1 MALFEL
7 TLVLL
12 LTAVA
17 LTALSRRLEIPY
29 PSLLALAGVGI
40 AFVPGAPMIEIDP
53 ELALALFI
61 APVLLDAAYD
71 TSLRD
76 LKRYRL
82 SLALLAL
89 GAVVFTTVVVA
100 FVGWKM
106 AGLPIAAAIALG
118 AIVAPPDAVAASAVL
133 GQFKVPHRIT
143 AILQGESLLND
154 ATALLIYRLAVSAAL
169 GSIMLSNAIPT
180 ILLST
185 IGSLVAGYLLGR
197 FSLMTLTRIEDAASS
212 TVVQFAGTFGVWIL
226 ADRLGLSAIIT
237 IVVYA
242 MTIARRAPRRM
253 SARRRVSTYSVWESA
268 VFVLNVLAFVL
279 MGLQARSIV
288 GRLSGEGQGEAFL
301 FAATVLVV
309 VIVARLVWVASY
321 VAIIRWFARFGS
333 EDRRQDVPTF
343 GGAVLVG
350 WCGMRGLV
358 TLVVAIALP
367 ANFPGRDPIVLAAFA
382 VVLGTLV
389 LQGMTLKPLLRI
401 LNFDPDRTVD
411 NEVAQARV
419 AIMQAA
425 LDVLSRKTSAAAAV
439 VREQYEAQRLIA
451 GNPEDAQAATEYDR
465 LRLYAINRQRDT
477 LEELR
482 RNGTIGDEAY
492 HRLEEEIDWS
502 ELAASPAGSFQPLTT
517 D

>member
-1 MALFEL
+1 MALFEI

-12 LTAVA
+12 LIAVA
-17 LTALSRRLEIPY
+17 LTAVSRWLEVPY

-89 GAVVFTTVVVA
+89 GAVVFTAAVVA

-106 AGLPIAAAIALG
+106 AGLPVAAAIALG

-133 GQFKVPHRIT
+133 SQFKVPHRIT

-154 ATALLIYRLAVSAAL
+154 ATALLIYRISVSAAI
-169 GSIMLSNAIPT
+169 GSLVLSDAVPV

-185 IGSLVAGYLLGR
+185 VGSVVAGYLFGR
-197 FSLMTLTRIEDAASS
+197 FSLLTLTRIEDAASS
-212 TVVQFAGTFGVWIL
+212 TVVQFAGTFAVWII
-226 ADRLGLSAIIT
+226 ADKLGLSAIIT

-242 MTIARRAPRRM
+242 ITIARTAPRRM

-288 GRLSGEGQGEAFL
+288 GRLSGDGQGEAFL
-301 FAATVLVV
+301 FAATVLAV
-309 VIVARLVWVASY
+309 VIVARLAWVASY
-321 VAIIRWFARFGS
+321 VAVIRWFARFDG
-333 EDRRQDVPTF
+333 EDKRRDAPTF
-343 GGAVLVG
+343 RGAVLVG

-367 ANFPGRDPIVLAAFA
+367 AGFPGRDPIVLAAFA

-401 LNFDPDRTVD
+401 LNFDPDKTVD

-425 LDVLSRKTSAAAAV
+425 LDVLNRKTSAAAAV
-439 VREQYEAQRLIA
+439 VREQYEAQRVIA
-451 GNPEDAQAATEYDR
+451 ENPDDAQAATEYDR
-465 LRLYAINRQRDT
+465 LRLYAIKRQRDT
-477 LEELR
+477 LEALR

-492 HRLEEEIDWS
+492 HRLEEEIDWA

-517 D
+517 

>member
-12 LTAVA
+12 LIAVA
-17 LTALSRRLEIPY
+17 LTALSRQLELPY

-40 AFVPGAPMIEIDP
+40 AFLPGAPVIEIDP

-82 SLALLAL
+82 SLVLLAL

-133 GQFKVPHRIT
+133 SQFKVPHRIT

-154 ATALLIYRLAVSAAL
+154 GTALLIYRISVSAAV
-169 GSIMLSNAIPT
+169 GSLLLRDAVPV

-185 IGSLVAGYLLGR
+185 VGSVVAGCLFGRVSLL
-197 FSLMTLTRIEDAASS
+197 TLTRIEDAASS
-212 TVVQFAGTFGVWIL
+212 TVVQFAGTFAVWII
-226 ADRLGLSAIIT
+226 ADKLGLSAIIT

-242 MTIARRAPRRM
+242 ITIARTAPRRM

-288 GRLSGEGQGEAFL
+288 GRLSGDGQGEAFL
-301 FAATVLVV
+301 FAATVLAV
-309 VIVARLVWVASY
+309 VIVARLVWVMGY
-321 VAIIRWFARFGS
+321 VAVIRQFTRPDS
-333 EDRRQDVPTF
+333 EGQKRDAPTF
-343 GGAVLVG
+343 RGAVLVG

-367 ANFPGRDPIVLAAFA
+367 ADFPGRDPIVLAAFA

-389 LQGMTLKPLLRI
+389 LQGMSLKPLLRR
-401 LNFDPDRTVD
+401 LNFARDTSIDR
-411 NEVAQARV
+411 EVAEARV

-425 LDVLSRKTSAAAAV
+425 LDVLSGKTSSAAAV
-439 VREQYEAQRLIA
+439 VREQYEAQRRIA
-451 GNPEDAQAATEYDR
+451 ENPDNAQAATEYDR
-465 LRLYAINRQRDT
+465 LRLYAIKRQRDR

-482 RNGTIGDEAY
+482 SNGTIGDEAY

-502 ELAASPAGSFQPLTT
+502 ELAAAPAGSFQPLTT
-517 D
+517 

>member
-12 LTAVA
+12 LAAVA

-29 PSLLALAGVGI
+29 PSLLALAGVAI

-82 SLALLAL
+82 ALLLLAL
-89 GAVVFTTVVVA
+89 GAVVFTTAVVA

-106 AGLPIAAAIALG
+106 GGLPIAAAIALG

-169 GSIMLSNAIPT
+169 GTIMLSNAIPT
-180 ILLST
+180 ILLAT
-185 IGSLVAGYLLGR
+185 IGSLVAGYLFGR
-197 FSLMTLTRIEDAASS
+197 LSLLTLTRIEDAASS
-212 TVVQFAGTFGVWIL
+212 TVVQFAGTFAVWII
-226 ADRLGLSAIIT
+226 ADKLGLSAIIT

-253 SARRRVSTYSVWESA
+253 SARRRVSTYSVWESV

-288 GRLSGEGQGEAFL
+288 GRLAGEGQGQAFL

-367 ANFPGRDPIVLAAFA
+367 AGFPGRDPIVLAAFA

-401 LNFDPDRTVD
+401 LNFPRDTTIDR
-411 NEVAQARV
+411 EVAQARV

-425 LDVLSRKTSAAAAV
+425 LDVLSRKTSAAASV
-439 VREQYEAQRLIA
+439 VREQYEAQRVIA
-451 GNPEDAQAATEYDR
+451 ENPEDAQAATEYDR

-517 D
+517 Y

>member
-29 PSLLALAGVGI
+29 PSLLALAGVAI

-82 SLALLAL
+82 SLLLLAL

-106 AGLPIAAAIALG
+106 AGLPLAAAVALG

-169 GSIMLSNAIPT
+169 GSIMLSNAVPT

-185 IGSLVAGYLLGR
+185 IGSLVAGYVLGR
-197 FSLMTLTRIEDAASS
+197 FSLLTLTRIEDAASS

-242 MTIARRAPRRM
+242 ITLARRAPRRM
-253 SARRRVSTYSVWESA
+253 PARRRVSTYSVWESA

-288 GRLSGEGQGEAFL
+288 GRLSGGGQGEAFL

-321 VAIIRWFARFGS
+321 VAIIRWFARFGG
-333 EDRRQDVPTF
+333 EDRMREAPTF
-343 GGAVLVG
+343 RGAVLVG

-401 LNFDPDRTVD
+401 LNFDPDRTID

-419 AIMQAA
+419 AVMQAA

-439 VREQYEAQRLIA
+439 VREQYEAQRVIA
-451 GNPEDAQAATEYDR
+451 QNPEDAQAATEYDR

-492 HRLEEEIDWS
+492 HRLEEEIDWA
-502 ELAASPAGSFQPLTT
+502 ELAASPAGRFQPLTT

>member
-76 LKRYRL
+76 LNRYRL
-82 SLALLAL
+82 PLALLAL
-89 GAVVFTTVVVA
+89 GAVVFTAAVVA

-185 IGSLVAGYLLGR
+185 IGSLVAGYVLGR
-197 FSLMTLTRIEDAASS
+197 FSLLTLSRIEDAASS

-242 MTIARRAPRRM
+242 MTIARMAPRRM

-301 FAATVLVV
+301 FAATVLAV
-309 VIVARLVWVASY
+309 VIVARLVWVGSY
-321 VAIIRWFARFGS
+321 VAIIRWLARFGS
-333 EDRRQDVPTF
+333 EDQRRDVPTF

-367 ANFPGRDPIVLAAFA
+367 AGFPGRDPIVLAAFA

-401 LNFDPDRTVD
+401 LNFDPDRTID

-451 GNPEDAQAATEYDR
+451 QNPEDAQAATEYDR

-517 D
+517 

>member
-29 PSLLALAGVGI
+29 PSLLALAGVAI
-40 AFVPGAPMIEIDP
+40 AFVPGAPVIEIDP

-61 APVLLDAAYD
+61 APVLLDAAFD

-82 SLALLAL
+82 SLVLLAL

-106 AGLPIAAAIALG
+106 AGLPIAAAVALG

-169 GSIMLSNAIPT
+169 GSIMLSNAVPT

-185 IGSLVAGYLLGR
+185 IGSLVAGYVLGR
-197 FSLMTLTRIEDAASS
+197 FSLLTLTRIDDAASS

-242 MTIARRAPRRM
+242 ITLARTAPRRM

-288 GRLSGEGQGEAFL
+288 GRLSGDGQGEAFL

-321 VAIIRWFARFGS
+321 VAIIRWFARFGG
-333 EDRRQDVPTF
+333 EGRRQDAPTF
-343 GGAVLVG
+343 RGAVLVG

-367 ANFPGRDPIVLAAFA
+367 ADFPGRDPIVLAAFA

-389 LQGMTLKPLLRI
+389 LQGMSLKPLLRI
-401 LNFDPDRTVD
+401 LAFERDTTIDR
-411 NEVAQARV
+411 EVAQARV

-425 LDVLSRKTSAAAAV
+425 LDVLSRKTSSAAAV
-439 VREQYEAQRLIA
+439 VREQYEAQRVVA
-451 GNPEDAQAATEYDR
+451 ENPEDAQAATEYDR

-482 RNGTIGDEAY
+482 SNGTIGDEAY
-492 HRLEEEIDWS
+492 HRLEEEIDWA
-502 ELAASPAGSFQPLTT
+502 ELAASPAGRFQPLTT

>member
-7 TLVLL
+7 TLILL
-12 LTAVA
+12 LIAVA
-17 LTALSRRLEIPY
+17 LTALSRWLEVPY

-40 AFVPGAPMIEIDP
+40 AFLPGAPTIEIDP

-71 TSLRD
+71 TSVRD

-82 SLALLAL
+82 SLVLLAL
-89 GAVVFTTVVVA
+89 GAVVFTTAVVA
-100 FVGWKM
+100 LVGWKM

-118 AIVAPPDAVAASAVL
+118 AIVAPPDAVAAGAVL
-133 GQFKVPHRIT
+133 GQFKVPHRIM

-154 ATALLIYRLAVSAAL
+154 ATALLIYRISVSAAI
-169 GSIMLSNAIPT
+169 GSLVLRDALPV

-185 IGSLVAGYLLGR
+185 VGSVAAGYLFGR
-197 FSLMTLTRIEDAASS
+197 FSLLTLSRIEDAASG
-212 TVVQFAGTFGVWIL
+212 TVVQFAGTFAVWII
-226 ADRLGLSAIIT
+226 ADRIGLSAIIT

-242 MTIARRAPRRM
+242 ITIARTAPRRM
-253 SARRRVSTYSVWESA
+253 SARRRVSSYSVWELA

-301 FAATVLVV
+301 FAATVLLAVV
-309 VIVARLVWVASY
+309 VARLVWVLGY
-321 VAIIRWFARFGS
+321 VAVIRRFGRLDG
-333 EDRRQDVPTF
+333 EGQRRDAPTF
-343 GGAVLVG
+343 RGAVLVG

-358 TLVVAIALP
+358 TLVVAFALP

-389 LQGMTLKPLLRI
+389 LQGMSLKPLLRL
-401 LNFDPDRTVD
+401 LNFEPDTTIDR
-411 NEVAQARV
+411 EVAQARV
-419 AIMQAA
+419 AVMQTA

-439 VREQYEAQRLIA
+439 VREQYEAQRLVA
-451 GNPEDAQAATEYDR
+451 ENPGDAQAATEYDR

-492 HRLEEEIDWS
+492 HRLEEEIDWQ
-502 ELAASPAGSFQPLTT
+502 ELAASPPGRFQPLTT
-517 D
+517 

>member
-492 HRLEEEIDWS
+492 HRLEEEIDWA

>member
-29 PSLLALAGVGI
+29 PSLLALAGVAI

-82 SLALLAL
+82 SLVLLAL

-185 IGSLVAGYLLGR
+185 IGSLVAGYVLGR
-197 FSLMTLTRIEDAASS
+197 FSLLTLTRIEDAASS

-242 MTIARRAPRRM
+242 ITIARRAPRRM

-321 VAIIRWFARFGS
+321 VAIIRWFAHFGG
-333 EDRRQDVPTF
+333 EDRRRDVPTF
-343 GGAVLVG
+343 RGAVLVG

-367 ANFPGRDPIVLAAFA
+367 AGFPGRDPIVLAAFA

-419 AIMQAA
+419 AVMQAA

-439 VREQYEAQRLIA
+439 VREQYEAQRVIA
-451 GNPEDAQAATEYDR
+451 ENPEDAQAATEYDR

-492 HRLEEEIDWS
+492 HRLEEEIDWA
-502 ELAASPAGSFQPLTT
+502 ELAASPAGRFQPLTT

>member
-7 TLVLL
+7 TLILL
-12 LTAVA
+12 LIAVA
-17 LTALSRRLEIPY
+17 LTALSRWLEVPY

-40 AFVPGAPMIEIDP
+40 AFLPGAPTIEIDP

-71 TSLRD
+71 TSVRD

-82 SLALLAL
+82 SLVLLAL
-89 GAVVFTTVVVA
+89 GAVVFTTAVVA
-100 FVGWKM
+100 LVGWKM

-118 AIVAPPDAVAASAVL
+118 AIVAPPDAVAAGAVL
-133 GQFKVPHRIT
+133 GQFKVPHRIM

-154 ATALLIYRLAVSAAL
+154 ATALLIYRISVSAAI
-169 GSIMLSNAIPT
+169 GSLVLRDALPV

-185 IGSLVAGYLLGR
+185 VGSVAAGYLFGR
-197 FSLMTLTRIEDAASS
+197 FSLLTLSRIEDAASG
-212 TVVQFAGTFGVWIL
+212 TVVQFAGTFAVWII
-226 ADRLGLSAIIT
+226 ADRIGLSAIIT

-242 MTIARRAPRRM
+242 ITIARTAPRRM
-253 SARRRVSTYSVWESA
+253 SARRRVSSYSVWELA

-301 FAATVLVV
+301 FAATVLLAVV
-309 VIVARLVWVASY
+309 VARLVWVLGY
-321 VAIIRWFARFGS
+321 VAVIRRFGRFDG
-333 EDRRQDVPTF
+333 EGRRRDAPTF
-343 GGAVLVG
+343 RGAVLVG

-358 TLVVAIALP
+358 TLVVAFALP
-367 ANFPGRDPIVLAAFA
+367 ANIPGRDPIVLAAFA

-389 LQGMTLKPLLRI
+389 LQGMSLKPLLRL
-401 LNFDPDRTVD
+401 LNFEPDTTVD
-411 NEVAQARV
+411 REVAQARV
-419 AIMQAA
+419 AVMQAA

-439 VREQYEAQRLIA
+439 VREQYEAQRLVA
-451 GNPEDAQAATEYDR
+451 ESPGDAQAATEYDR

-492 HRLEEEIDWS
+492 HRLEEEIDWQ
-502 ELAASPAGSFQPLTT
+502 ELAASPPGRFQPLTT
-517 D
+517 

>member
-1 MALFEL
+1 
-7 TLVLL
+7 
-12 LTAVA
+12 
-17 LTALSRRLEIPY
+17 
-29 PSLLALAGVGI
+29 
-40 AFVPGAPMIEIDP
+40 
-53 ELALALFI
+53 
-61 APVLLDAAYD
+61 
-71 TSLRD
+71 
-76 LKRYRL
+76 
-82 SLALLAL
+82 
-89 GAVVFTTVVVA
+89 
-100 FVGWKM
+100 
-106 AGLPIAAAIALG
+106 
-118 AIVAPPDAVAASAVL
+118 
-133 GQFKVPHRIT
+133 
-143 AILQGESLLND
+143 
-154 ATALLIYRLAVSAAL
+154 
-169 GSIMLSNAIPT
+169 
-180 ILLST
+180 
-185 IGSLVAGYLLGR
+185 
-197 FSLMTLTRIEDAASS
+197 
-212 TVVQFAGTFGVWIL
+212 
-226 ADRLGLSAIIT
+226 
-237 IVVYA
+237 
-242 MTIARRAPRRM
+242 M

-301 FAATVLVV
+301 FAATVLAV
-309 VIVARLVWVASY
+309 VIVARLVWVGSY
-321 VAIIRWFARFGS
+321 VAIIRWLARFGS
-333 EDRRQDVPTF
+333 EGQRRDVPTF

-367 ANFPGRDPIVLAAFA
+367 AGFPGRDPIVLAAFA

-451 GNPEDAQAATEYDR
+451 QNPEDAQAATEYDR

-517 D
+517 

>member
-76 LKRYRL
+76 LNRYRL
-82 SLALLAL
+82 PLALLAL
-89 GAVVFTTVVVA
+89 GAVVFTAAVVA

-185 IGSLVAGYLLGR
+185 IGSLAAGYLLGR
-197 FSLMTLTRIEDAASS
+197 FSLLTLSQIEDAASS

-242 MTIARRAPRRM
+242 MTIARMAPRRM

-301 FAATVLVV
+301 IAATVLAV
-309 VIVARLVWVASY
+309 VIVARLVWVGSY
-321 VAIIRWFARFGS
+321 VAIIRWLARFGS
-333 EDRRQDVPTF
+333 EGQRRDVPTF

-367 ANFPGRDPIVLAAFA
+367 AGFPGRDPIVLAAFA

-451 GNPEDAQAATEYDR
+451 QNPEDAQAATEYDR

-517 D
+517 

>member
-1 MALFEL
+1 MVLFEL

-12 LTAVA
+12 LIAVA
-17 LTALSRRLEIPY
+17 LTGLSRRLEIPY

-40 AFVPGAPMIEIDP
+40 AFVPGAPTIEIDP

-89 GAVVFTTVVVA
+89 GAVVFTTGVVA
-100 FVGWKM
+100 VVGWKM

-154 ATALLIYRLAVSAAL
+154 ATALLIYRIAVTAAL
-169 GSIMLSNAIPT
+169 GPILLSSAVPT

-185 IGSLVAGYLLGR
+185 IGSLAAGYVFGRLSLL
-197 FSLMTLTRIEDAASS
+197 TLTRIEDAASS

-226 ADRLGLSAIIT
+226 AERLGLSAIIT

-242 MTIARRAPRRM
+242 MTIARTAPRLI

-288 GRLSGEGQGEAFL
+288 GRLSGEGHAEAFV

-309 VIVARLVWVASY
+309 VVVARLAWVTSY
-321 VAIIRWFARFGS
+321 VAIIRWFARFDG
-333 EDRRQDVPTF
+333 EDKRRNLPTF
-343 GGAVLVG
+343 GGAMLVG

-367 ANFPGRDPIVLAAFA
+367 ADFPGRDPIVLAAFA

-389 LQGMTLKPLLRI
+389 LQGMTLKPLLRW
-401 LNFDPDRTVD
+401 LNFDPDTTVD
-411 NEVAQARV
+411 REVAQARV
-419 AIMQAA
+419 VIMEAA
-425 LDVLSRKTSAAAAV
+425 LKVLSGKTSNAAAAV
-439 VREQYEAQRLIA
+439 REQYTAQRAIA
-451 GNPEDAQAATEYDR
+451 ENPENAQAATEYDR
-465 LRLYAINRQRDT
+465 LRLYAIKSQRDA

-502 ELAASPAGSFQPLTT
+502 ELAASPAGRFQPLTT
-517 D
+517 

>member
-1 MALFEL
+1 MALFEV
-7 TLVLL
+7 TLILL
-12 LTAVA
+12 LIAVA

-29 PSLLALAGVGI
+29 PSLLALAGAGL
-40 AFVPGAPMIEIDP
+40 AFLPGAPMIEIDP

-76 LKRYRL
+76 LNRYRL
-82 SLALLAL
+82 SLVLLAL
-89 GAVVFTTVVVA
+89 GAVVFTTAVVA

-118 AIVAPPDAVAASAVL
+118 AIVAPPDAVAANAVL
-133 GQFKVPHRIT
+133 SQFKVPHRIT

-154 ATALLIYRLAVSAAL
+154 ATALLIYRIAVSAAI
-169 GSIMLSNAIPT
+169 GSVMLRDAVPVV
-180 ILLST
+180 LLST
-185 IGSLVAGYLLGR
+185 IGSVGAGYLFGR
-197 FSLMTLTRIEDAASS
+197 ISLQTLTRIEDAASS
-212 TVVQFAGTFGVWIL
+212 TVVQFAGTFAVWII
-226 ADRLGLSAIIT
+226 ADRIGLSAIIT

-242 MTIARRAPRRM
+242 ITIARTAPRHM

-288 GRLSGEGQGEAFL
+288 GRLSGEGQGSAFV
-301 FAATVLVV
+301 FAATVLAV
-309 VIVARLVWVASY
+309 VIVARVVWVLGY
-321 VAIIRWFARFGS
+321 VAVIRRLARFDS
-333 EDRRQDVPTF
+333 EEQRRDAPTF
-343 GGAVLVG
+343 RGAALVG

-358 TLVVAIALP
+358 TLVAAIALP
-367 ANFPGRDPIVLAAFA
+367 AGFPGRDPIVLAAFA

-389 LQGMTLKPLLRI
+389 LQGMSLKPLLRR
-401 LNFDPDRTVD
+401 LNFERDTTINR
-411 NEVAQARV
+411 EVALARV

-451 GNPEDAQAATEYDR
+451 ENPEDAQAATEYDR

-482 RNGTIGDEAY
+482 RDGTIGDEAY
-492 HRLEEEIDWS
+492 HRLEEEIDWA
-502 ELAASPAGSFQPLTT
+502 ELAASPAGRFQPLTT
-517 D
+517 Y

>member
-12 LTAVA
+12 LAAVA

-29 PSLLALAGVGI
+29 PSLLALAGVAI

-89 GAVVFTTVVVA
+89 GAVIFTAAVVA

-133 GQFKVPHRIT
+133 NQFKVPHRIT

-169 GSIMLSNAIPT
+169 GTIMLSNAIPT
-180 ILLST
+180 ILLAT
-185 IGSLVAGYLLGR
+185 VGSVVAGYLFGR
-197 FSLMTLTRIEDAASS
+197 FSLLTLTRIEDAASS
-212 TVVQFAGTFGVWIL
+212 TVVQFAGTFAVWII
-226 ADRLGLSAIIT
+226 ADKLGLSAIIT

-242 MTIARRAPRRM
+242 ITIARRAPRRM

-288 GRLSGEGQGEAFL
+288 GRLAGEGQGDAFV

-321 VAIIRWFARFGS
+321 VVIIRWFSRFGN
-333 EDRRQDVPTF
+333 EDRRRDGPTF

-358 TLVVAIALP
+358 TLATAFALP
-367 ANFPGRDPIVLAAFA
+367 IDFPGRDPILLAAFC

-389 LQGMTLKPLLRI
+389 LQGLTLKPLLR
-401 LNFDPDRTVD
+401 L
-411 NEVAQARV
+411 
-419 AIMQAA
+419 
-425 LDVLSRKTSAAAAV
+425 
-439 VREQYEAQRLIA
+439 
-451 GNPEDAQAATEYDR
+451 
-465 LRLYAINRQRDT
+465 LRLEQDRSVDQEVSRG
-477 LEELR
+477 R
-482 RNGTIGDEAY
+482 V
-492 HRLEEEIDWS
+492 
-502 ELAASPAGSFQPLTT
+502 
-517 D
+517 

>member
-12 LTAVA
+12 LIAVA

-29 PSLLALAGVGI
+29 PSLLALAGAGL
-40 AFVPGAPMIEIDP
+40 AFVPGAPTIEIDP

-76 LKRYRL
+76 LNRYRL
-82 SLALLAL
+82 SLVLLAL

-106 AGLPIAAAIALG
+106 AGLPVAAAIALG

-154 ATALLIYRLAVSAAL
+154 ATALLIYRLAVSATL

-185 IGSLVAGYLLGR
+185 VGSVVAGYILGR
-197 FSLMTLTRIEDAASS
+197 FSLLTLSRIEDAASS
-212 TVVQFAGTFGVWIL
+212 TVVQFAGTFAVWIL

-242 MTIARRAPRRM
+242 MTIARRAPRLM

-288 GRLSGEGQGEAFL
+288 GRLSGEGQGDAFL
-301 FAATVLVV
+301 FAAAVLVV
-309 VIVARLVWVASY
+309 VIVARLVWVLGY
-321 VAIIRWFARFGS
+321 VAIIRRLARFDS
-333 EDRRQDVPTF
+333 EGQGRDAPTF
-343 GGAVLVG
+343 RGAVLVG

-358 TLVVAIALP
+358 TLAVAFALP
-367 ANFPGRDPIVLAAFA
+367 AGFPGRDPIVLAAFA

-389 LQGMTLKPLLRI
+389 LQGMTLKPLLQALR
-401 LNFDPDRTVD
+401 LDPDRTVD
-411 NEVAQARV
+411 REVAQARV
-419 AIMQAA
+419 AIMEAA
-425 LDVLSRKTSAAAAV
+425 LNVLSGKTSNAAAAV
-439 VREQYEAQRLIA
+439 REQYTAQRA
-451 GNPEDAQAATEYDR
+451 VAENPENAQAATEYDR
-465 LRLYAINRQRDT
+465 LRLHAINSQRDA

-502 ELAASPAGSFQPLTT
+502 ELAASPAGRFQPLTT
-517 D
+517 T

>member
-12 LTAVA
+12 LIAVA
-17 LTALSRRLEIPY
+17 LTALSRRLEVPY

-40 AFVPGAPMIEIDP
+40 AFVPGVPTIEIDP

-76 LKRYRL
+76 LNRYRVP
-82 SLALLAL
+82 LALLAL
-89 GAVVFTTVVVA
+89 GAVLFTTAAVA
-100 FVGWKM
+100 LVGWAM

-154 ATALLIYRLAVSAAL
+154 ATALLIYRIAVAAAL
-169 GSIMLSNAIPT
+169 GPVLLSNAAPMIA
-180 ILLST
+180 LST
-185 IGSLVAGYLLGR
+185 VGSLVTGYALGHL
-197 FSLMTLTRIEDAASS
+197 SLATLSRIEDAASG

-242 MTIARRAPRRM
+242 MTIARTAPRRM
-253 SARRRVSTYSVWESA
+253 SARKRVSSYSVWETA
-268 VFVLNVLAFVL
+268 VFVLTVLAFVL
-279 MGLQARSIV
+279 MGLQARTIV
-288 GRLSGEGQGEAFL
+288 ERLAGAGQLSAFV
-301 FAATVLVV
+301 FAAAVLAV
-309 VIVARLVWVASY
+309 VIVSRLVWVLGCGVILRAL
-321 VAIIRWFARFGS
+321 ARLGS
-333 EDRRQDVPTF
+333 AEQQKEAPSFR
-343 GGAVLVG
+343 GGVLIG

-358 TLVVAIALP
+358 TLVAAFALP
-367 ANFPGRDPIVLAAFA
+367 QDFPGRDPIVLAAFS

-389 LQGMTLKPLLRI
+389 LQGMSLKPLLRL
-401 LNFDPDRTVD
+401 LNLDPDETVD
-411 NEVAQARV
+411 REVAQARV
-419 AIMQAA
+419 VVMQAA
-425 LDVLSRKTSAAAAV
+425 LDILSGKTSDAAAAV
-439 VREQYEAQRLIA
+439 REQYAAQRKIA
-451 GNPEDAQAATEYDR
+451 KNPDDAQAATEYDR
-465 LRLYAINRQRDT
+465 LRLYAIKSQRDA

-502 ELAASPAGSFQPLTT
+502 ELAASPAGRFQPLTT
-517 D
+517 T

>member
-12 LTAVA
+12 LIAVA
-17 LTALSRRLEIPY
+17 LTALSRRLEVPY
-29 PSLLALAGVGI
+29 PSLLALAGVGL
-40 AFVPGAPMIEIDP
+40 AFVPGAPVIEIDP

-82 SLALLAL
+82 SLVLLAL

-133 GQFKVPHRIT
+133 SQFKVPHRIT

-154 ATALLIYRLAVSAAL
+154 ATALLIYRISVSAAVGTL
-169 GSIMLSNAIPT
+169 MLKDAVPV
-180 ILLST
+180 ILLAT
-185 IGSLVAGYLLGR
+185 IGSVVAGYLFGR
-197 FSLMTLTRIEDAASS
+197 VSLLTLTRIEDAASS
-212 TVVQFAGTFGVWIL
+212 TVVQFAGTFAVWII

-242 MTIARRAPRRM
+242 ITIARTAPRRM

-288 GRLSGEGQGEAFL
+288 GRLSGDGQGGAFL

-309 VIVARLVWVASY
+309 VMVARLVWVAGY
-321 VAIIRWFARFGS
+321 VAVIRWFARSGG
-333 EDRRQDVPTF
+333 EDRKQDAPTF
-343 GGAVLVG
+343 RGAVLVG

-389 LQGMTLKPLLRI
+389 LQGISLKPLLRW
-401 LNFDPDRTVD
+401 LNFERDMTIDR
-411 NEVAQARV
+411 EVAEARV

-425 LDVLSRKTSAAAAV
+425 LDVLNRKTSAAAAV
-439 VREQYEAQRLIA
+439 VREQYEAQRRVA
-451 GNPEDAQAATEYDR
+451 ENPDDAQAATEYDR
-465 LRLYAINRQRDT
+465 LRLYAIKRQRDT

-482 RNGTIGDEAY
+482 SNGTIGDEAY

-517 D
+517 Y

>member
-7 TLVLL
+7 TLILL
-12 LTAVA
+12 LIAVA
-17 LTALSRRLEIPY
+17 LTALSRRLEVPY
-29 PSLLALAGVGI
+29 PSLLALAGVGL
-40 AFVPGAPMIEIDP
+40 AFVPGAPTIEIDP

-61 APVLLDAAYD
+61 APVLLDSAYD

-89 GAVVFTTVVVA
+89 GAVIFTAVVVA

-133 GQFKVPHRIT
+133 NQFKVPHRLT

-154 ATALLIYRLAVSAAL
+154 ATALLIYRISVAAAVGTL
-169 GSIMLSNAIPT
+169 MLKDAVPV

-185 IGSLVAGYLLGR
+185 VGSVVAGYLFGR
-197 FSLMTLTRIEDAASS
+197 FSLLTLTRIEDAASS
-212 TVVQFAGTFGVWIL
+212 TVVQFAGTFAVWII
-226 ADRLGLSAIIT
+226 ADKLGLSAIIT

-242 MTIARRAPRRM
+242 ITLARRAPRRM

-288 GRLSGEGQGEAFL
+288 GRLSGDGQGEAFL
-301 FAATVLVV
+301 FAATVLAV
-309 VIVARLVWVASY
+309 VIVARIAWVAGY
-321 VAIIRWFARFGS
+321 VAVIRWFARYAS
-333 EDRRQDVPTF
+333 EEERRDGPTF
-343 GGAVLVG
+343 PGAVLVG

-358 TLVVAIALP
+358 TLVAAVALP
-367 ANFPGRDPIVLAAFA
+367 AGFPGRDPIVLAAFA

-389 LQGMTLKPLLRI
+389 LQGMSLKPLLRW
-401 LNFDPDRTVD
+401 LDFPRDTTVD
-411 NEVAQARV
+411 GEVALARV

-439 VREQYEAQRLIA
+439 VREQYEAQRKVA
-451 GNPEDAQAATEYDR
+451 ENPEDAQAATEYDR
-465 LRLYAINRQRDT
+465 LRLYAIKRQRDT

-502 ELAASPAGSFQPLTT
+502 ELAASPAGTYQPLTT
-517 D
+517 Y